1 MPRTILI
8 VDDTFSCGDTLAL
21 ALAALPDCDV
31 QMVASAQEALK
42 VAGTVQ
48 LAAIVTDLHMP
59 RIDGFELIRRIR
71 LEERFAAV
79 PILVISGDSDAE
91 TPSRVRTLGANAF
104 FTKPFSPIAVRQ
116 TLEQLLYENKK

>member
-21 ALAALPDCDV
+21 ALAAVADCDV
-31 QMVASAQEALK
+31 RMVGSAQEALK
-42 VAGTVQ
+42 VADTVQ

-71 LEERFAAV
+71 AEERFAAV
-79 PILVISGDSDAE
+79 PILVISGDSDTE
-91 TPSRVRTLGANAF
+91 TPSRLRALGANAF
-104 FTKPFSPIAVRQ
+104 FAKPFSPNAVRQ
-116 TLEQLLYENKK
+116 ALEQLLYEKK

>member
-8 VDDTFSCGDTLAL
+8 VDDTFTCGDTLAL

-31 QMVASAQEALK
+31 QMVGSAQEALK
-42 VAGTVQ
+42 VASTVQ

-71 LEERFAAV
+71 LEARFAAV

-91 TPSRVRTLGANAF
+91 TPARVRTLGANAF
-104 FTKPFSPIAVRQ
+104 FTKPFSPNAVRQ
-116 TLEQLLYENKK
+116 TLEQLLYEKKP